1 MTVFWGLAGIMVIA
15 ALLFVVPVIM
25 RTSRLSNTDQD
36 ALNTAVIKSQL
47 ADLKTDLETGRL
59 DQDQY
64 AAARKDL
71 EQELL
76 DDLSRTGNGRDTK
89 PPRSGRWAVPV
100 VVVVIPLLAT
110 ALYYNLGAKDIIP
123 LLARAP
129 VTPPHPAPAAATA
142 GGLSIEQMVEKLAA
156 RLQEQPDDPEGWTML
171 ARSYRVLERY
181 PEAVTAYQQALQRDS
196 DNVAL
201 MVSYV
206 DVLTMSHDGRFTA
219 EAAAML
225 RKALELQPDNVV
237 ALWLSGHQANQQ
249 GRYAD
254 AISYWQRAEA
264 LLPDD
269 SPDKAVIGQQIAA
282 ARQQAGGAGTGVTTT
297 VAETAAS
304 DTPAAAT
311 GLQVRVTL
319 DSALQQQ
326 ADPEATVFIF
336 ARAVNG
342 PRMPLAIQRKQVRD
356 LPLTVVLD
364 DSLAMSP
371 AMTLSKF
378 DKVTVGARVS
388 KSGNAMPQ
396 SGDLQGL
403 VSPVATRD
411 SQVVQLVIDGKVP

>member
-25 RTSRLSNTDQD
+25 RTARGSNTDQD

-47 ADLKTDLETGRL
+47 ADLETDLETGRL

-76 DDLSRTGNGRDTK
+76 DDLSRPGNDRDAI

-100 VVVVIPLLAT
+100 VVVVMPLLAT
-110 ALYYNLGAKDIIP
+110 ALYYTLGAKEIIP

-129 VTPPHPAPAAATA
+129 STPPHPAPAARTA
-142 GGLSIEQMVEKLAA
+142 DGLSIEQMVEKLAA

-171 ARSYRVLERY
+171 ARSYRALERY

-206 DVLTMSHDGRFTA
+206 DVLTMSHDGRFTV
-219 EAAAML
+219 EAATML
-225 RKALELQPDNVV
+225 HKALELQADNVM

-249 GRYAD
+249 GRTAD
-254 AISYWQRAEA
+254 AISYWQRADA
-264 LLPDD
+264 LLPSD

-282 ARQQAGGAGTGVTTT
+282 ARQQAGGADTRVTTAAESADSDT
-297 VAETAAS
+297 VA
-304 DTPAAAT
+304 AAA

-336 ARAVNG
+336 ARAVDG

-356 LPLTVVLD
+356 LPVTIVLD
-364 DSLAMSP
+364 DSQAMTP

-403 VSPVATRD
+403 VSPVTTRD

>member
-1 MTVFWGLAGIMVIA
+1 MTVFWGLAAIMVIV

-25 RTSRLSNTDQD
+25 RSARLSDIDPD

-47 ADLKTDLETGRL
+47 ADLETDLETGRL

-76 DDLSRTGNGRDTK
+76 DDLSRPEKGKDAT
-89 PPRSGRWAVPV
+89 PPRGGRWAVPV
-100 VVVVIPLLAT
+100 VVVVIPLLAS
-110 ALYYNLGAKDIIP
+110 ALYYTLGSKEIIP

-129 VTPPHPAPAAATA
+129 SAPPPPAPADRTA
-142 GGLSIEQMVEKLAA
+142 GGQSVEQMIEKLAA
-156 RLQEQPDDPEGWTML
+156 RLREQPDDAEGWTML
-171 ARSYRVLERY
+171 ARSYRALERY
-181 PEAVTAYQQALQRDS
+181 PEAATAYQQALQRDS

-206 DVLTMSHDGRFTA
+206 DVLTMSHDGRFPA
-219 EAAAML
+219 EAAAIL
-225 RKALELQPDNVV
+225 DKALELQPDNIV

-249 GRYAD
+249 GHYAD
-254 AISYWQRAEA
+254 AISFWQRADA
-264 LLPDD
+264 RLPND

-282 ARQQAGGAGTGVTTT
+282 ARQQAGGTDKRVTAAAESTDSDT
-297 VAETAAS
+297 VAAVA
-304 DTPAAAT
+304 

-319 DSALQQQ
+319 DSTLQQQ

-336 ARAVNG
+336 ARAVEG

-364 DSLAMSP
+364 DSQAMSP

-378 DKVTVGARVS
+378 DQVMVGARVS

-396 SGDLQGL
+396 SGDLQCS
-403 VSPVATRD
+403 VSPVTTRD
-411 SQVVQLVIDGKVP
+411 SQVVQVVIDGTVP

>member
-1 MTVFWGLAGIMVIA
+1 
-15 ALLFVVPVIM
+15 
-25 RTSRLSNTDQD
+25 
-36 ALNTAVIKSQL
+36 
-47 ADLKTDLETGRL
+47 
-59 DQDQY
+59 
-64 AAARKDL
+64 
-71 EQELL
+71 
-76 DDLSRTGNGRDTK
+76 
-89 PPRSGRWAVPV
+89 
-100 VVVVIPLLAT
+100 
-110 ALYYNLGAKDIIP
+110 
-123 LLARAP
+123 
-129 VTPPHPAPAAATA
+129 
-142 GGLSIEQMVEKLAA
+142 
-156 RLQEQPDDPEGWTML
+156 ML

-196 DNVAL
+196 NNVAL

>member
-25 RTSRLSNTDQD
+25 RSTRFSTTDQD

-47 ADLKTDLETGRL
+47 ADLETDLETGRL

-76 DDLSRTGNGRDTK
+76 DDLSRPGKDRDAT
-89 PPRSGRWAVPV
+89 PQRSGRWAVPV
-100 VVVVIPLLAT
+100 VVVAIPLLAT
-110 ALYYNLGAKDIIP
+110 ALYYSLGSKEIIP
-123 LLARAP
+123 LLARVP
-129 VTPPHPAPAAATA
+129 TTPPTPAATA
-142 GGLSIEQMVEKLAA
+142 RTEKGPSIEQMVEQLAA
-156 RLQEQPDDPEGWTML
+156 RLREQPDDAEGWTML
-171 ARSYRVLERY
+171 AKSYRALERY
-181 PEAVTAYQQALQRDS
+181 PEAATAYQQALQRDN

-206 DVLTMSHDGRFTA
+206 DVITMSNNGRFTP

-225 RKALELQPDNVV
+225 NKALELQPDNIV
-237 ALWLSGHQANQQ
+237 ALWLSGHQASQQ
-249 GRYAD
+249 QRYAD
-254 AISYWQRAEA
+254 AISYWQRASA

-269 SPDKAVIGQQIAA
+269 SPDKPVIKQQIAM
-282 ARQQAGGAGTGVTTT
+282 ARQQSGAAGTPVTDAAAPAVVDTTT
-297 VAETAAS
+297 AV
-304 DTPAAAT
+304 PAI
-311 GLQVRVTL
+311 QVRVTL
-319 DSALQQQ
+319 DNGLQQQ

-336 ARAVNG
+336 ARAVSG
-342 PRMPLAIQRKQVRD
+342 PRMPLAIVRKQVRD
-356 LPLTVVLD
+356 LPVTVALD

-378 DKVTVGARVS
+378 EQVTVGARIS

-396 SGDLQGL
+396 SGDLQGS

-411 SQVVQLVIDGKVP
+411 SKLVQLVIDGTVP

>member
-25 RTSRLSNTDQD
+25 RSTRQSTTDQD

-47 ADLKTDLETGRL
+47 ADLETDLETGRL

-76 DDLSRTGNGRDTK
+76 DDLSRPGKDADAT
-89 PPRSGRWAVPV
+89 PLRSGRWAVPV
-100 VVVVIPLLAT
+100 VVVAIPVLAT
-110 ALYYNLGAKDIIP
+110 ALYYTLGSKEIIP
-123 LLARAP
+123 LLARVSA
-129 VTPPHPAPAAATA
+129 TPPPPAATA
-142 GGLSIEQMVEKLAA
+142 RDEKGPSVEQMVEQLAA
-156 RLQEQPDDPEGWTML
+156 RLREQPEDAEGWTML

-181 PEAVTAYQQALQRDS
+181 PEAATAYQQALQRDS
-196 DNVAL
+196 DNVGL

-206 DVLTMSHDGRFTA
+206 DVLTMSHNGRFTA
-219 EAAAML
+219 EATAML
-225 RKALELQPDNVV
+225 DKALELQPDNVV

-249 GRYAD
+249 GHYAD
-254 AISYWQRAEA
+254 AISFWQRAEA
-264 LLPDD
+264 LLPSD

-282 ARQQAGGAGTGVTTT
+282 ARQQAGGADTGVTTA
-297 VAETAAS
+297 AESADS
-304 DTPAAAT
+304 DTVPAVA

-319 DSALQQQ
+319 DNALQQQ

-336 ARAVNG
+336 ARAVDG

-364 DSLAMSP
+364 DSQAMSP

-378 DKVTVGARVS
+378 DQVTVGARVS

-403 VSPVATRD
+403 VSPVTTRD
-411 SQVVQLVIDGKVP
+411 SQVVQLVINGTVP